1 MHDFIWQ
8 RKPWQAFKNIAIIFS
23 FTMNF
28 FFLIVLLLAAP
39 LVLPIVDSVA
49 RPLVGGLSASFV
61 EMGDATII
69 RNIEVRDEIP
79 VSFTLP
85 LSTTTSVVIQ
95 DPVPLTVPATMV
107 LPGGG
112 GQING
117 QVQLSLP
124 AGMVLPIALDL
135 DVPVENTIPI
145 ALDVAVN
152 IPLEETEL
160 GAPFSTLE
168 ALFTP
173 LDSFLYQLP
182 QSNEDLMRRL
192 ETEISGE
199 AALDGATVR

>member
-1 MHDFIWQ
+1 MREFIWQ
-8 RKPWQAFKNIAIIFS
+8 RKPWQAFKNMAIIFS
-23 FTMNF
+23 FVMNF
-28 FFLIVLLLAAP
+28 ILLLVLLIAAP
-39 LVLPIVDSVA
+39 LILPVVDSVA
-49 RPLVGGLSASFV
+49 RPIVGGLNDSFV
-61 EMGDATII
+61 EMGDATIVRTI
-69 RNIEVRDEIP
+69 KVRDEIP

-95 DPVPLTVPATMV
+95 EPVPLTVPATMI

-124 AGMVLPIALDL
+124 AGVSLPVALDL
-135 DVPVENTIPI
+135 DVPVDNTIPI

-160 GAPFSTLE
+160 AAPFGTLE

-173 LDSFLYQLP
+173 LDSFLYKLP
-182 QSNEDLMRRL
+182 GSNEELLRRL
-192 ETEISGE
+192 ETGINGE
-199 AALDGATVR
+199 PAPNAATTR